1 MLRTPGIDVNAAN
14 TWEEYTPLYVAAQ
27 VHDISITN
35 IYNISV

>member
-14 TWEEYTPLYVAAQ
+14 TWGGTPLYVAAQ